1 MSRSLKKGP
10 YISVKLDK
18 KVAAME
24 ASGKKSVIKT
34 WSRASMIAPDFVG
47 HTFAVH
53 NGNKFIP
60 VYVTENMVGHKFPG
74 GWLRGYARQS
84 GRRSPSV
91 PRRPPSPGARCRRPG
106 GFSEADSP

>member
-34 WSRASMIAPDFVG
+34 WSR
-47 HTFAVH
+47 
-53 NGNKFIP
+53 
-60 VYVTENMVGHKFPG
+60 
-74 GWLRGYARQS
+74 
-84 GRRSPSV
+84 RSYFCSTQW
-91 PRRPPSPGARCRRPG
+91 
-106 GFSEADSP
+106 

>member
-34 WSRASMIAPDFVG
+34 WSRASMILQYTMVINLFPYMLPKTWWGTNSVSSLLHAHSAAMQV
-47 HTFAVH
+47 TRK
-53 NGNKFIP
+53 NK
-60 VYVTENMVGHKFPG
+60 
-74 GWLRGYARQS
+74 A
-84 GRRSPSV
+84 
-91 PRRPPSPGARCRRPG
+91 
-106 GFSEADSP
+106 

>member
-24 ASGKKSVIKT
+24 ATGKKSVIKT
-34 WSRASMIAPDFVG
+34 WSRASMISPDFVG

-53 NGNKFIP
+53 NGNKLLP
-60 VYVTENMVGHKFPG
+60 VYVTENMLRHKHGEFAPTRPFRGHTGNKKK
-74 GWLRGYARQS
+74 
-84 GRRSPSV
+84 
-91 PRRPPSPGARCRRPG
+91 
-106 GFSEADSP
+106 

>member
-18 KVAAME
+18 KVE

-34 WSRASMIAPDFVG
+34 WSRASMISPDFVG

-60 VYVTENMVGHKFPG
+60 VYVTENMVGHKLGEFAPTRTF
-74 GWLRGYARQS
+74 RGHA
-84 GRRSPSV
+84 GNKKK
-91 PRRPPSPGARCRRPG
+91 
-106 GFSEADSP
+106 

>member
-34 WSRASMIAPDFVG
+34 WSCIYDFSR
-47 HTFAVH
+47 F
-53 NGNKFIP
+53 
-60 VYVTENMVGHKFPG
+60 
-74 GWLRGYARQS
+74 
-84 GRRSPSV
+84 RRSYFCSTQW
-91 PRRPPSPGARCRRPG
+91 
-106 GFSEADSP
+106 

>member
-53 NGNKFIP
+53 NGDRKSTRLNSSH
-60 VYVTENMVGHKFPG
+60 T
-74 GWLRGYARQS
+74 
-84 GRRSPSV
+84 
-91 PRRPPSPGARCRRPG
+91 
-106 GFSEADSP
+106 

>member
-34 WSRASMIAPDFVG
+34 WSRAFYDFSR
-47 HTFAVH
+47 F
-53 NGNKFIP
+53 
-60 VYVTENMVGHKFPG
+60 
-74 GWLRGYARQS
+74 
-84 GRRSPSV
+84 RRSYFCSTQW
-91 PRRPPSPGARCRRPG
+91 
-106 GFSEADSP
+106 

>member
-34 WSRASMIAPDFVG
+34 WS
-47 HTFAVH
+47 
-53 NGNKFIP
+53 
-60 VYVTENMVGHKFPG
+60 PG
-74 GWLRGYARQS
+74 L
-84 GRRSPSV
+84 
-91 PRRPPSPGARCRRPG
+91 CN
-106 GFSEADSP
+106 

>member
-18 KVAAME
+18 KVAAMNE
-24 ASGKKSVIKT
+24 SGKKVAIKT

-47 HTFAVH
+47 HTFTVH

-60 VYVTENMVGHKFPG
+60 VYVTENMVGHKLGEVAPTRKFG
-74 GWLRGYARQS
+74 GHAGNKKK
-84 GRRSPSV
+84 
-91 PRRPPSPGARCRRPG
+91 
-106 GFSEADSP
+106 

>member
-24 ASGKKSVIKT
+24 AS
-34 WSRASMIAPDFVG
+34 MISPDFVG

-60 VYVTENMVGHKFPG
+60 VYVTENMVGHKLGEFAPTRTF
-74 GWLRGYARQS
+74 RGHA
-84 GRRSPSV
+84 GNKKK
-91 PRRPPSPGARCRRPG
+91 
-106 GFSEADSP
+106 

>member
-34 WSRASMIAPDFVG
+34 WSRAF
-47 HTFAVH
+47 
-53 NGNKFIP
+53 
-60 VYVTENMVGHKFPG
+60 
-74 GWLRGYARQS
+74 
-84 GRRSPSV
+84 RRSYFCSTQW
-91 PRRPPSPGARCRRPG
+91 
-106 GFSEADSP
+106 

>member
-47 HTFAVH
+47 HTFLLCIMET
-53 NGNKFIP
+53 NLSRF
-60 VYVTENMVGHKFPG
+60 M
-74 GWLRGYARQS
+74 
-84 GRRSPSV
+84 
-91 PRRPPSPGARCRRPG
+91 
-106 GFSEADSP
+106 